1 MTELKPFQRAT
12 VQAVLAAFDRRRRI
26 RRFLVADEVGLGKT
40 VVAQHVIR
48 EMMAKHDTGK
58 PFVVFYMCSNLTI
71 ARQNR
76 RKLLEVL
83 PADEREDADC
93 PVDRLSL
100 LRASDPPQ
108 HPALHLYSLT
118 PDTSIPIRKRHRR
131 DGRKEER
138 ALIHALVERLWP
150 RLFDEWGNAVFQ
162 GSATV
167 HWDYSVK
174 QQEDKA
180 SNTALRL
187 AFLKSVRQEFQ
198 LAEGQHFLAE
208 LRARWDDGKLD
219 SLDLIVHLRNALA
232 ASAIEEVSPDLVIFD
247 EFQKFDDLLKK
258 QEDQAAERVIGRLM
272 GHGTAK
278 PPALLLLSAT
288 PYRLFTR
295 RWEEEAGASHRSEFF
310 ELIEVLF
317 GGDGKGSDTLAAKK
331 RKECE
336 DAFVQLETEL
346 RKGLPGS
353 DEAHQARLAVEN
365 LLCPIIARTERAS
378 HNDGW
383 EEFRTESM
391 PAPIATEDLSIFK
404 HLNLCFEDAHRHSA
418 VPYWTSIPLPMQTMG
433 NHYVAWKSSR
443 AADGNDVP
451 QLNAEMRDAYQSLP
465 NWPHPR
471 LRALTQL
478 APSDQLT
485 VPWLPPTAPWWS
497 PRGAWKNQQQSLRK
511 LLVFSRFRA
520 VPQAIAAA
528 LSYDLEAQ
536 MLAKDGLSYSDVSR
550 RRLLTAT
557 EKRHPLLGLFL
568 PSPFLVRVT
577 DPLAAG
583 SDDVPTIR
591 RYVRRQLK
599 DALRNLGIAIR
610 EEGPAL
616 PPWRLIARLEQCA
629 GHWDWI
635 SEAWWWVHGEI
646 ATGQTEDTGLGNLL
660 NDWDNEAAQPLDVI
674 RPAGF
679 ESLVDYALGSPGV
692 AIGRALLRHWPEAVG
707 DTRDRKDEL
716 TFRHTL
722 AASWMGLRNYLDQ
735 RWFYRWLCK
744 GDESYPDALLRAVID
759 GNLESVLDEHLWI
772 TSKLRNLQSEELAVE
787 LRDGLTIKSGLFF
800 LHPVDGQREETFSL
814 RCHVALPFI
823 QTQVRNLEEGEKP
836 FRTDEMRRAFN
847 TPFWPYVLATTSV
860 GQEGLDFHAW
870 CDTLVHWDLCRNPVD
885 LEQREGRIQRFG
897 GLSIRRAIAGRLAK
911 QAMATRVGSE
921 SPWARIEQLAN
932 ESMSDDSGLAPW
944 WVCKDGTVSRY
955 VFDVPT
961 SEQKHWLHW
970 MKEQRLLYRLAL
982 GQPNQEDLIEIL
994 SSKGDMAP
1002 QAVRQAVVN
1011 LSPWFRRAQG

>member
-12 VQAVLAAFDRRRRI
+12 VQAVLAAFDRRRRT

-48 EMMAKHDTGK
+48 EMMAKHDKGK

-83 PADEREDADC
+83 PAAERDAADC
-93 PVDRLSL
+93 PIDRLSL
-100 LRASDPPQ
+100 LRASEPPE
-108 HPALHLYSLT
+108 HPHLHLYSLT

-138 ALIHALVERLWP
+138 ALIHALVQRLWP
-150 RLFDEWGNAVFQ
+150 RLFDEWGKGVFQ

-167 HWDYSVK
+167 HWKTTVK
-174 QQEDKA
+174 LLEDKA

-198 LAEGQHFLAE
+198 LADGQHFLAE
-208 LRARWDDGKLD
+208 LRARGEAGELD
-219 SLDLIVHLRNALA
+219 PLDLIVHLRNALA
-232 ASAIEEVSPDLVIFD
+232 ASAVEEVSPDLVIFD
-247 EFQKFDDLLKK
+247 EFQRFDDLLKK
-258 QEDQAAERVIGRLM
+258 QEDQAAERVIGRLL
-272 GHGTAK
+272 GHGMQHS
-278 PPALLLLSAT
+278 PALLLLSAT

-295 RWEEEAGASHRSEFF
+295 RWEEEAGSSHRSEFF

-317 GGDGKGSDTLAAKK
+317 GGDGKGSDLAAANK

-336 DAFVQLETEL
+336 DAFAQLETEL

-353 DEAHQARLAVEN
+353 AESHRARRNIEN

-383 EEFRTESM
+383 EEFRTESVT
-391 PAPIATEDLSIFK
+391 APIASEDLSIFK
-404 HLNLCFEDAHRHSA
+404 HLNRSFDAGHRHSA

-443 AADGNDVP
+443 QADGNDVP
-451 QLNAEMRDAYQSLP
+451 HLNAEMRDAYRSLSK
-465 NWPHPR
+465 WPHPR
-471 LRALTQL
+471 LRALSQL
-478 APSDQLT
+478 APSEKLT

-497 PRGAWKNQQQSLRK
+497 PRGAWKDRQQALRK

-528 LSYDLEAQ
+528 LSYDLEART
-536 MLAKDGLSYSDVSR
+536 LAKDGLPYTEVSR
-550 RRLLTAT
+550 RRLLSAT
-557 EKRHPLLGLFL
+557 EKRHPLLGLFH
-568 PSPFLVRVT
+568 PSPFIVRAT

-583 SDDVPTIR
+583 SDDLPTIR
-591 RYVRRQLK
+591 RVVRRQLK
-599 DALRNLGIAIR
+599 DAIRGLGISIR
-610 EEGPAL
+610 EEGPSL
-616 PPWRLIARLEQCA
+616 PPWKLIARLEQCA
-629 GHWDWI
+629 GNWDWI
-635 SEAWWWVHGEI
+635 SEAWWWVHGQV
-646 ATGQTEDTGLGNLL
+646 ATGQSEDSGLANLL
-660 NDWDNEAAQPLDVI
+660 NDWDAEATQPLEVI

-692 AIGRALLRHWPEAVG
+692 VIGRALLRHWPEAVS
-707 DTRDRKDEL
+707 DTRDRKWQL

-735 RWFYRWLCK
+735 RWFYRLLCK
-744 GDESYPDALLRAVID
+744 GNESYPDAILRAVTD

-772 TSKLRNLQSEELAVE
+772 TSKLRNLQNEELALE
-787 LRDGLTIKSGLFF
+787 LRDGLTIKSGMFF
-800 LHPVDGQREETFSL
+800 LHPVDGDRDVTFSL

-823 QTQVRNLEEGEKP
+823 QTQVRNLEDGEKP

-911 QAMATRVGSE
+911 QAMAARSGRE

-932 ESMSDDSGLAPW
+932 DTMSDDSGLAPW
-944 WVCKDGTVSRY
+944 WVCRDGAVSRY

-961 SEQKHWLHW
+961 SEQKYWLHW

-982 GQPNQEDLIEIL
+982 GQPNQEDLVEIL
-994 SSKGDMAP
+994 SSKAGLDP
-1002 QAVRQAVVN
+1002 GEVRKAVVN
-1011 LSPWFRRAQG
+1011 LSPWFGDPDL

>member
-48 EMMAKHDTGK
+48 EMMAKADQAK

-83 PADEREDADC
+83 PKEERDAADC

-100 LRASDPPQ
+100 LRASDPPE
-108 HPALHLYSLT
+108 HPNLHLYSLT

-138 ALIHALVERLWP
+138 ALIHALVQRLWP
-150 RLFDEWGNAVFQ
+150 RLFDEWGKKVFQ

-167 HWDYSVK
+167 HWKHSIR

-180 SNTALRL
+180 EDFALRS
-187 AFLKSVRQEFQ
+187 AFLKSVRQEFE
-198 LAEGQHFLAE
+198 LSEGQHLLAE
-208 LRARWDDGKLD
+208 LRSRFGVGELD
-219 SLDLIVHLRNALA
+219 QLDLIVHLRNALA
-232 ASAIEEVSPDLVIFD
+232 ASAVEKVSPDLVIFD

-258 QEDQAAERVIGRLM
+258 QEDKAAERVIGRLL
-272 GHGTAK
+272 GHGMQN

-317 GGDGKGSDTLAAKK
+317 GGDGKGSDLTAEKK

-336 DAFVQLETEL
+336 NAFVQLETEL

-353 DEAHQARLAVEN
+353 NEAQQARCAIEV

-383 EEFRTESM
+383 DEFRTDSLL
-391 PAPIATEDLSIFK
+391 APIASEDLSIFK
-404 HLNLCFEDAHRHSA
+404 HLNQCFDDAHRHSA

-433 NHYVAWKSSR
+433 NHYVAWKSSKQ
-443 AADGNDVP
+443 ADGNGVP
-451 QLNAEMRDAYQSLP
+451 HLNAKMRESYKSLP
-465 NWPHPR
+465 CWPHPR
-471 LRALTQL
+471 LRALAQL
-478 APSDQLT
+478 APADQLT

-497 PRGAWKNQQQSLRK
+497 PRGVWKSRQQSLRK

-528 LSYDLEAQ
+528 LSYDLEAHA
-536 MLAKDGLSYSDVSR
+536 LSDDGLPYTEVSR
-550 RRLLTAT
+550 RRLLSAT
-557 EKRHPLLGLFL
+557 DKRHPLLGLFH
-568 PSPFLVRVT
+568 PSPFLVEAT
-577 DPLAAG
+577 DPLAANT
-583 SDDVPTIR
+583 DDLATIR
-591 RYVRRQLK
+591 RNVRRQLK
-599 DALRNLGIAIR
+599 DAIRRLGILIR
-610 EEGPAL
+610 DEGPSL
-616 PPWRLIARLEQCA
+616 PTWRLIARLERRA
-629 GHWDWI
+629 GNWDWI
-635 SEAWWWVHGEI
+635 SEAWWWVHSEI
-646 ATGQTEDTGLGNLL
+646 ATGQSEDSGLGNLL
-660 NDWDNEAAQPLDVI
+660 KDWNDEASQPIEVI
-674 RPAGF
+674 KPAAF

-692 AIGRALLRHWPEAVG
+692 VIGRALVRHWPQAVSN
-707 DTRDRKDEL
+707 TRDKKGKL
-716 TFRHTL
+716 VFRHTL

-735 RWFYRWLCK
+735 RWFYRVLCSTN
-744 GDESYPDALLRAVID
+744 ESYPDAILRAVVD

-772 TSKLRNLQSEELAVE
+772 TSKLRNLQDEELAIE
-787 LRDGLTIKSGLFF
+787 LRDGLTIKSGTFF
-800 LHPVDGQREETFSL
+800 LHPIDEKRDATFSL

-823 QTQVRNLEEGEKP
+823 QTQVRNIEEGEKP

-897 GLSIRRAIAGRLAK
+897 GLSIRRAIAAQLAK
-911 QAMATRVGSE
+911 QAMETRNSTE
-921 SPWARIEQLAN
+921 SPWARIEKLAN
-932 ESMSDDSGLAPW
+932 QNMSDDSGLAPW
-944 WVCKDGTVSRY
+944 WVCKDGNVSRY

-994 SSKGDMAP
+994 SSKAGMEPDQM
-1002 QAVRQAVVN
+1002 RQAVVN
-1011 LSPWFRRAQG
+1011 LSPWFRK

>member
-12 VQAVLAAFDRRRRI
+12 VQAVLAAFDRRRKT

-48 EMMAKHDTGK
+48 EMMAKRDGGK

-83 PADEREDADC
+83 PADERADADC

-100 LRASDPPQ
+100 LRASDPPE
-108 HPALHLYSLT
+108 HPDLHLYSLT

-138 ALIHALVERLWP
+138 ALIHALVQRLWP
-150 RLFDEWGNAVFQ
+150 RLFDEWGKKVFQ

-167 HWDYSVK
+167 HWKDSVK
-174 QQEDKA
+174 QQQDKA
-180 SNTALRL
+180 ANTALRL
-187 AFLKSVRQEFQ
+187 AFLKSARQEFQ

-208 LRARWDDGKLD
+208 LRARWDSGEIDA
-219 SLDLIVHLRNALA
+219 LDLIVHLRNALA

-258 QEDQAAERVIGRLM
+258 QEDQAAERVIGRLL
-272 GHGTAK
+272 GHGMQTA
-278 PPALLLLSAT
+278 PALLLLSAT

-317 GGDGKGSDTLAAKK
+317 GGDGKGSDQHASRK
-331 RKECE
+331 RAECE
-336 DAFVQLETEL
+336 QAFVQLETEL
-346 RKGLPGS
+346 RKGQPAS
-353 DEAHQARLAVEN
+353 EEAHCARRVIEE
-365 LLCPIIARTERAS
+365 LLSPIIARTERAS
-378 HNDGW
+378 HRDGW
-383 EEFRTESM
+383 DEFRTEALS
-391 PAPIATEDLSIFK
+391 APIAAEDLTIFK
-404 HLNLCFEDAHRHSA
+404 HLNLSFDDGHRHSS

-443 AADGNDVP
+443 QVDGNGIPV
-451 QLNAEMRDAYQSLP
+451 LNAEMRDAYRSLKT
-465 NWPHPR
+465 WPHPR
-471 LRALTQL
+471 LRALSNL
-478 APSDQLT
+478 APSEQLT
-485 VPWLPPTAPWWS
+485 VPWLPPTAPWWA
-497 PRGAWKNQQQSLRK
+497 PRGPWKTQQPPRK

-520 VPQAIAAA
+520 VPQAIAAT
-528 LSYDLEAQ
+528 LSYDLEARA
-536 MLAKDGLSYSDVSR
+536 LAKAGLPYTEVSR
-550 RRLLTAT
+550 RRLLSAT
-557 EKRHPLLGLFL
+557 EKRHPLLGLFH
-568 PSPFLVRVT
+568 PSPFLVTST

-583 SDDVPTIR
+583 TDDLPAIR
-591 RYVRRQLK
+591 RHVRRQLK
-599 DALRNLGIAIR
+599 EAIRRLGIVIR
-610 EEGPAL
+610 NGGPAL
-616 PPWRLIARLEQCA
+616 PPWRLIARLDRVA
-629 GHWDWI
+629 GKWDWI
-635 SEAWWWVHGEI
+635 SDAWWWARNEI
-646 ATGQTEDTGLGNLL
+646 ATGETDDTGLGNLL
-660 NDWDNEAAQPLDVI
+660 GDWDTEAEQPLEVI

-692 AIGRALLRHWPEAVG
+692 VIGRALLRHFSGADVAEQVQNWEEAFP
-707 DTRDRKDEL
+707 DI
-716 TFRHTL
+716 L

-735 RWFYRWLCK
+735 RWFYQLLSK
-744 GDESYPDALLRAVID
+744 GSESYPDAILRAVTD
-759 GNLESVLDEHLWI
+759 GNLESALDEHLWI
-772 TSKLRNLQSEELAVE
+772 TGKLRNLQDEELAQE
-787 LRDGLTIKSGLFF
+787 LREGLTIKSGMFF
-800 LHPVDGQREETFSL
+800 LHPVDGQRDATFSL

-823 QTQVRNLEEGEKP
+823 QTQVRSLEDGEKP
-836 FRTDEMRRAFN
+836 FRTDDMRRAFN

-897 GLSIRRAIAGRLAK
+897 GLSIRRAIAAKLASE
-911 QAMATRVGSE
+911 AISTRSSAQ
-921 SPWARIEQLAN
+921 SPWARIAELADQRL
-932 ESMSDDSGLAPW
+932 SDESGLAPW
-944 WVCKDGTVSRY
+944 WVCESGTVNRY

-982 GQPNQEDLIEIL
+982 GQPNQEDLVEIL
-994 SSKGDMAP
+994 SNKSGLEPHAI
-1002 QAVRQAVVN
+1002 REAVVN
-1011 LSPWFRRAQG
+1011 LSPWFRPKGSG